1 MRIVVTGG
9 AGFIGSHLCAR
20 LLGEG
25 HEVVCVDNLRTGSA
39 LNLATIQ
46 GDARFTWLN
55 RDVSDLAQPLLAMPE
70 LAEGPV
76 DAIFHLASPASPRGY
91 LRMPVETA
99 LANSQGTYACLELAR
114 AKQARFLLASTSEAY
129 GDPLE
134 HPQRE
139 TYWGNVNPIGQ
150 RACYDESKR
159 FAEALTFVYLRTHG
173 VDARVVRIFNC
184 YGPHSD
190 PEDGRLVPSAVTRAL
205 RGEPIVV
212 YGSGEQT
219 RSLCYVDD
227 LVEGLVRAAWQR
239 DTRGEVFNL
248 GMPDERS
255 VREIVALV
263 NRLCGHR
270 SPITFGPPI
279 SEDDPQRRCPDIAKA
294 RRVLS
299 WEPGVPL
306 EDGLAR
312 TIAWF
317 ARRLDLPLPE
327 ASPAEGTR

>member
-20 LLGEG
+20 LLADG
-25 HEVVCVDNLRTGSA
+25 HEVVCIDNLCTGSA
-39 LNLATIQ
+39 LNLAAMRND
-46 GDARFTWLN
+46 GRFTWVN
-55 RDVSDLAQPLLAMPE
+55 RDVSDLAQPLLE
-70 LAEGPV
+70 VAEVADGPV

-99 LANSQGTYACLELAR
+99 LANSLGTYACLELAR
-114 AKQARFLLASTSEAY
+114 AKQARFLLASTSEVY

-134 HPQRE
+134 HPQQE

-159 FAEALTFVYLRTHG
+159 FAEALTFVYHRTHG
-173 VDARVVRIFNC
+173 LDSRVVRIFNC

-190 PEDGRLVPSAVTRAL
+190 PDDGRLVPSAVTHAV
-205 RGEPIVV
+205 RGQPILI

-219 RSLCYVDD
+219 RSLCYVAD
-227 LVEGLVRAAWQR
+227 LVEGLVRAMWYPS
-239 DTRGEVFNL
+239 TTGEVFNL

-255 VREIVALV
+255 VREIVEII
-263 NRLCGHR
+263 NRLCGGH
-270 SPITFGPPI
+270 SPITLAPPI
-279 SEDDPQRRCPDIAKA
+279 SEDDPRRRCPDIAKA
-294 RRVLS
+294 RALLS
-299 WEPGVPL
+299 WEPHIAL

-317 ARRLDLPLPE
+317 RQRLGVILP
-327 ASPAEGTR
+327 AAE